1 MHTYP
6 HRKRAHPVNR
16 PSIAVIGAGVIGLSI
31 ARSLSSSGAQVTIFE
46 RHRIG
51 SGTSSSTFAW
61 VNSNGKSPAS
71 YHDLNLAG
79 MREHEE
85 LQRTSPSEAR
95 WYMQT
100 GTYEWTTKPEAA
112 ERLQTRVQRLV
123 DAGYPVVKVTADELR
138 TRIPELRVHPRSSE
152 IVHFPS
158 EGYVIPSVLLARLW
172 SEARSNGVELRAPVD
187 VLDITEEAAGVSLE
201 LSTGETWRGD
211 YVVSAVGRWSESV
224 MKTLGKQFAMIDP
237 DQPNKFA
244 CGFLGYTDPQY
255 VQLTSNLITPE
266 MNVRPDGGG
275 RLLLQTPDLDHRA
288 DPAYQADTSALIGQ
302 QMLERLHR
310 LFDNTSGARID
321 QIKVGQRARPADGLP
336 AVGFVT
342 DAARVYLVA
351 THSGITLAPL
361 LGRLVSGELLEGTR
375 SPLLDDYAPDRLI
388 GKTVKDFPKFATLH
402 FPAAQ

>member
-1 MHTYP
+1 M
-6 HRKRAHPVNR
+6 KR

-31 ARSLSSSGAQVTIFE
+31 ARSLSLAGAQVTIFE
-46 RHRIG
+46 RDRIG
-51 SGTSSSTFAW
+51 SGTSSGTFAW
-61 VNSNGKSPAS
+61 VNSNGKSPES

-85 LQRTSPSEAR
+85 LQHTSSSEAQ

-100 GTYEWTTKPEAA
+100 GTYEWTTKPEVA
-112 ERLQTRVQRLV
+112 ERLQARVQRLT
-123 DAGYPVVKVTADELR
+123 DAGYPVRKATTDELR
-138 TRIPELRVHPRSSE
+138 ARIPELRIHPRSSE

-158 EGYVIPSVLLARLW
+158 EGYVAPSVLLARLW
-172 SEARSNGVELRAPVD
+172 SEAKANGTELHAPVD
-187 VLDITEEAAGVSLE
+187 VLDVIEDGSGVTLQ
-201 LSTGETWRGD
+201 LSTEETWRGD
-211 YVVSAVGRWSESV
+211 CVVSAVGRWSESM

-255 VQLTSNLITPE
+255 VQLSSNLITPE
-266 MNVRPDGGG
+266 LNVRPDGGG

-288 DPAYQADTSALIGQ
+288 DPAYQADTTALIGQ
-302 QMLERLHR
+302 EMLARLHR
-310 LFDNTSGARID
+310 LFDNTAGARIER
-321 QIKVGQRARPADGLP
+321 IAVGQRARPADGLP

-361 LGRLVSGELLEGTR
+361 LGRLVSTELLEGTR
-375 SPLLDDYAPDRLI
+375 SPLLRGYAPDRLV
-388 GKTVKDFPKFATLH
+388 GKTVADFPKFATLH

>member
-1 MHTYP
+1 M
-6 HRKRAHPVNR
+6 NR

-31 ARSLSSSGAQVTIFE
+31 ARSLSSSGARVTVFE

-51 SGTSSSTFAW
+51 SGTSSGTFAW

-71 YHDLNLAG
+71 YHELNLAG

-85 LQRTSPSEAR
+85 LQRTSPSEAQ
-95 WYMQT
+95 WYMRT
-100 GTYEWTTKPEAA
+100 GTYEWATRPEVE
-112 ERLQTRVQRLV
+112 ERLQARVQRLA
-123 DAGYPVVKVTADELR
+123 DAGYPVRKVTAEELR

-158 EGYVIPSVLLARLW
+158 EGYVVPSVLLARLW
-172 SEARSNGVELRAPVD
+172 SEARSNGAELRAPVD
-187 VLDITEEAAGVSLE
+187 VLDVTEEGDGVTLD

-211 YVVSAVGRWSESV
+211 FVVSAVGRWSESI
-224 MKTLGKQFAMIDP
+224 MKVLGKRFAMIDP

-255 VQLTSNLITPE
+255 VQLSSNLITPE

-302 QMLERLHR
+302 EMLARLNR
-310 LFDNTSGARID
+310 LFDNTAGARVE

-351 THSGITLAPL
+351 THSGVTLAPL

-375 SPLLDDYAPDRLI
+375 SPLLRDYAPGRLI
-388 GKTVKDFPKFATLH
+388 GKTVNDFPKFATLH